1 MSQHWSYLWQCS
13 DTVSWTDRA
22 YLSRK
27 AAMVSKGETADLPWA
42 DFTFYLKKRKQ
53 WGEKYVETRQTE
65 EGQQLWSLHVTQQ
78 PALQPISWAGSRKLT
93 LLAEGGGKEQ
103 LQAKRTVKY
112 GLHLKWSWQIQEKL
126 SNALLAR
133 SIKSQTFR
141 DFSCTENCITISY
154 KKTVYFRENETE
166 KALSTKF
173 NLFKEGKK

>member
-1 MSQHWSYLWQCS
+1 MTQWVEPTEPTSVEKPLWCQ
-13 DTVSWTDRA
+13 R
-22 YLSRK
+22 
-27 AAMVSKGETADLPWA
+27 ETADLPWA

-53 WGEKYVETRQTE
+53 RGKKKYVETRQTE

-78 PALQPISWAGSRKLT
+78 PALQPISWAGSRK

-154 KKTVYFRENETE
+154 KKNCISE
-166 KALSTKF
+166 KMKQKK
-173 NLFKEGKK
+173 LFQLN

>member
-27 AAMVSKGETADLPWA
+27 AAMVSKGDCRLALSRFHILLKEEETMTWKIRWD
-42 DFTFYLKKRKQ
+42 
-53 WGEKYVETRQTE
+53 ETDRGRAAALITPCDSAT
-65 EGQQLWSLHVTQQ
+65 GPAAYQL
-78 PALQPISWAGSRKLT
+78 SRKLT

-154 KKTVYFRENETE
+154 KKPVYFRENETE
-166 KALSTKF
+166 KALSTKL

>member
-1 MSQHWSYLWQCS
+1 MTQWVEPTEPTSVEKPLWCQ
-13 DTVSWTDRA
+13 R
-22 YLSRK
+22 
-27 AAMVSKGETADLPWA
+27 ETADLPWA

-53 WGEKYVETRQTE
+53 RGKKYVETRQTE

-78 PALQPISWAGSRKLT
+78 PALQPISWAGSRKL
-93 LLAEGGGKEQ
+93 LAEGGGKEQ

-112 GLHLKWSWQIQEKL
+112 GLHLKLSWQIQEKL

-154 KKTVYFRENETE
+154 KKKLYFRENETE
-166 KALSTKF
+166 KALSTEL